1 MTYEKGTVAN
11 KMKFMQKLRFQS
23 RDLILF
29 GVGILVVFLLVVYMF
44 TAGLTLIHSDSAS
57 AVMYAQEFIR
67 TGSLFPENWIGAT
80 AILTLPYPI
89 WLFLHI
95 TSDYLLAHALAQ
107 LLWLAL
113 LIGSLVVLSRY
124 FFQDKSWLISIPML
138 CTGISTDVGYDM
150 MFIQCAY
157 TIIVFMTL
165 YTLGAF
171 GKAVED
177 FEVWRIN
184 RRWLCITAILIVV
197 CCGMGI
203 LFVQALLLPLLGAI
217 VLLYLTQMKHEERI
231 LNLPHITSVIKL
243 CIVIFVAGCI
253 GYGASIPWSNLQN
266 VVGNNS
272 ATVLA
277 HSTSTI
283 LTNIGFLIESLFIYI
298 DFKTDISLFS
308 LQGIL
313 TIVKLFVFI
322 IVTFVLPAMA
332 YRNFRRESTRT
343 QIFLLFVAIHVI
355 EVIVVIVFSNIK
367 TPSDVCRYLLTSIIL
382 LNLVSAHY
390 MYRHFLIKNGQY
402 LKTVAE
408 EEIV

>member
-57 AVMYAQEFIR
+57 AVMYAQECIR

-80 AILTLPYPI
+80 GILTLPYPI

-157 TIIVFMTL
+157 TMLVFMTL

-177 FEVWRIN
+177 FEAWKIN
-184 RRWLCITAILIVV
+184 RRWLCITAVLIMVS
-197 CCGMGI
+197 CSMGI

-231 LNLPHITSVIKL
+231 LNLPHITIAVKL
-243 CIVIFVAGCI
+243 CIIVFVAGCI
-253 GYGASIPWSNLQN
+253 GYGASILWSDLQN
-266 VVGNNS
+266 VAGNGN
-272 ATVLA
+272 ATTLA
-277 HSTSTI
+277 ISI
-283 LTNIGFLIESLFIYI
+283 PQIMDNIAMMIQALFYYI
-298 DFKTDISLFS
+298 DFSIGSSLF
-308 LQGIL
+308 LWVDCIM
-313 TIVKLFVFI
+313 KLD
-322 IVTFVLPAMA
+322 T
-332 YRNFRRESTRT
+332 
-343 QIFLLFVAIHVI
+343 
-355 EVIVVIVFSNIK
+355 
-367 TPSDVCRYLLTSIIL
+367 
-382 LNLVSAHY
+382 
-390 MYRHFLIKNGQY
+390 
-402 LKTVAE
+402 
-408 EEIV
+408 